1 MKISFALFI
10 LLSIL
15 NIGGQANAQLA
26 SDGNE
31 CPKVAGDK
39 NKWVYFVKDERHY
52 HCYNQTELH
61 KTESGIIGV
70 WVKLMPRNQKVID
83 HFMLIRR
90 NNAFLM
96 EGYDDF
102 QYIVI
107 ALEIDCLENKSAL
120 IEQRDYGKD
129 GRVLDRV
136 RTPLRNWQ
144 EIGTNS
150 YHDLY
155 KKVLCKKEINKK

>member
-1 MKISFALFI
+1 MKISLALFI
-10 LLSIL
+10 FLSIL
-15 NIGGQANAQLA
+15 TTNIHAQTPMA

-31 CPKVAGDK
+31 CPKVSGDK
-39 NKWVYFVKDERHY
+39 NTWVYFVKDERHY
-52 HCYNQTELH
+52 HCYNATELH
-61 KTESGIIGV
+61 KTEGGIIGV
-70 WVKLMPRNQKVID
+70 WIKLMPRTQAVID
-83 HFMLIRR
+83 HFMLIRS

-96 EGYDDF
+96 EGYEDF

-107 ALEIDCLENKSAL
+107 ALEIDCVENKSAL
-120 IEQRDYGKD
+120 IEQRDYGKN

-155 KKVLCKKEINKK
+155 KKVLCKKEIIKK

>member
-10 LLSIL
+10 FLSIL
-15 NIGGQANAQLA
+15 TTGVQARAQLA

-31 CPKVAGDK
+31 CPKVSGDK
-39 NKWVYFVKDERHY
+39 NNWVYFVKDERHY
-52 HCYNQTELH
+52 HCYNETELH
-61 KTESGIIGV
+61 KTENGIIGV
-70 WVKLMPRNQKVID
+70 WIKLAPRSQAVID

-96 EGYDDF
+96 DGYEDF

-107 ALEIDCLENKSAL
+107 ALEIDCVEKKSAL

-144 EIGTNS
+144 EIGDNS

-155 KKVLCKKEINKK
+155 QKVLCKKKIIKK